1 MRHQRAGRHLNRT
14 PSHRRALFRNQLCS
28 LILSL
33 REWPD
38 EKIPG
43 KPKTPGRI
51 ITTLA
56 KAKELRP
63 QLEKLITLAKKSQ
76 VHEDAA
82 EQFSTSAA
90 RNTPEWKEWR
100 NSPRWRQWNQA
111 IAPAVALRRRAFAAL
126 RDKNA
131 VRILFEE
138 LAPRF
143 RDRPGGYSR
152 VVRLSTFRLG
162 DAGPQAMLELV
173 GENDRVKT
181 RRRVA
186 PVVTGE

>member
-14 PSHRRALFRNQLCS
+14 PAHRRALFRNQLCS

-51 ITTLA
+51 ITTVA

-63 QLEKLITLAKKSQ
+63 LIEKLITLAKKSQ
-76 VHEDAA
+76 AHEDAA
-82 EQFSTSAA
+82 EQFATSAA
-90 RNTPEWKEWR
+90 RNTAEWKEWR
-100 NSPRWRQWNQA
+100 KSPRWQQWNQA
-111 IAPAVALRRRAFAAL
+111 IAPAVTLRRRAFAAL
-126 RDKNA
+126 RDKDA
-131 VRILFEE
+131 VRILFRE

-143 RDRPGGYSR
+143 RDRQGGYTR
-152 VVRLSTFRLG
+152 VVRLSTYRLG
-162 DAGPQAMLELV
+162 DAGPQAMLEFV

-186 PVVTGE
+186 PVVTNE